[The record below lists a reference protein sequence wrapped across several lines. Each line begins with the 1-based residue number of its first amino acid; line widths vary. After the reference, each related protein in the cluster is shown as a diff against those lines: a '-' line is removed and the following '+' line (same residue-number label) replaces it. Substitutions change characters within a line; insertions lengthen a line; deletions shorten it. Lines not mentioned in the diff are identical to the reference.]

1 MTNRNIIY
9 FGNNKQLNSFPC
21 EPTHSPCWSGRV
33 LQGPPSKTSDD
44 LPGDFL
50 DIWERAKQQKEVDH
64 FEEEA
69 CTATNKHMSIM
80 HMHIH
85 IQSYTVY
92 ECTSTWC
99 VLCLLWYIVRNNIN
113 KQCKCKWQGPTKSS
127 TLEQFLFVTLWIE
140 QGTRNQHW
148 YHHFITSIFQSWFVM
163 WCQHLIFISPG
174 WLMRGSPKIEAL
186 ATQEVPPQCNSIVAY
201 LAFTV
206 WLLGTWLTLLRWEPK
221 STQEIIPCPQCF
233 KTMFH
238 TQWETRGLVLDLLLI
253 YGVYWRPICGGI
265 RGSQTGPVP
274 PPVCS
279 NLAAKFS
286 QVLQARAENSWVT
299 WFDLY

>member
-1 MTNRNIIY
+1 MNQHIHHVEVVGCCKVHPLRLPTISRVTFSTSESEQNSKRRLIISRKKHVQINICLSCICIY
-9 FGNNKQLNSFPC
+9 IYN
-21 EPTHSPCWSGRV
+21 
-33 LQGPPSKTSDD
+33 
-44 LPGDFL
+44 
-50 DIWERAKQQKEVDH
+50 
-64 FEEEA
+64 
-69 CTATNKHMSIM
+69 
-80 HMHIH
+80 H
-85 IQSYTVY
+85 IQSVY
-92 ECTSTWC
+92 ECIWC

-113 KQCKCKWQGPTKSS
+113 KQRKCKWQGQTKSS
-127 TLEQFLFVTLWIE
+127 TLEHFLLVTLWME

-174 WLMRGSPKIEAL
+174 WFMRGSPKIVAL

-233 KTMFH
+233 KAMFH
-238 TQWETRGLVLDLLLI
+238 TQWENRGLVLDLLLI
-253 YGVYWRPICGGI
+253 YGVYWRPKNPGAFVA
-265 RGSQTGPVP
+265 RRPVP
-274 PPVCS
+274 YLLRFAPIWRPTSRRSCKLVPH
-279 NLAAKFS
+279 
-286 QVLQARAENSWVT
+286 SWVT